1 MKKIFALSLILAL
14 LVGALPSV
22 ALATEAPTIT
32 WLLSQDNNVPENTE
46 IQQELNK
53 RLGINLQITNVNRSD
68 YNTKL
73 NTLIAA
79 DTLPDIFHTNGQTA
93 IDLRDAG
100 KLADWAPYLAQ
111 YGADIRSE
119 FAEGELEAL
128 DVNNG
133 QDGRIYGINHHAGM
147 YISNF
152 HIRKDWLKNV
162 GMEVPTTVD
171 ELYEMFKAFRFNDPD
186 KNGKDD
192 TWGFTAQVDTPK
204 TWEHIFAIYGIPFD
218 QNIQLENGTVT
229 RYIKHPNY
237 IRAITFLQRLYQENI
252 MDPDF
257 ATMTWVAYAE
267 SLWNGKI
274 GIFDFQSVG
283 PANNWFPGRYTFELP
298 ETVDELFTF
307 ANVAN
312 VDTGAPSGGVKP
324 YASQNSYAAVIASS
338 CTNVEKAIEL
348 INYIYFTEEGQ
359 DLTYLGIEGTM
370 YRWIDKANGEYERLG
385 NYKDD
390 LYHRSAGA
398 FVYNGY
404 GGWTTENAETRT
416 MNALT
421 QESQRSELKIAT
433 DYAFIGATLK
443 SWSEYGTSLKSVEM
457 QMLTNL
463 ITSSNDVEDEYQQF
477 LEQWDE
483 EGGKEFEEE
492 ATAYLSSI

>member
-1 MKKIFALSLILAL
+1 MKKVLSIILTLAL
-14 LVGALPSV
+14 LVGAMPV
-22 ALATEAPTIT
+22 IAMADEVPTIT
-32 WLLSQDNNVPENTE
+32 WLIAQDNNVPENTE
-46 IQQELNK
+46 IQQELSQ
-53 RLGINLQITNVNRSD
+53 RLGINLQIINVNSSD
-68 YNTKL
+68 YDTKL

-79 DTLPDIFHTNGQTA
+79 DTLPDIFSTYGQTA

-100 KLADWAPYLAQ
+100 KLADWAPYLEEH
-111 YGADIRSE
+111 GADIRKE
-119 FAEGELEAL
+119 FAEGELESL
-128 DVNNG
+128 DVNRN
-133 QDGRIYGINHHAGM
+133 QDGKIYGINSHAGM

-152 HIRKDWLKNV
+152 HIRKDWLKNLN
-162 GMEVPTTVD
+162 MEVPTTVE

-186 KNGKDD
+186 QNGKDD

-204 TWEHIFAIYGIPFD
+204 SWEHIFAAYGIPFD
-218 QNIQLENGTVT
+218 QNIQLEDGTVT

-237 IRAITFLQRLYQENI
+237 LRAVEFLRRLYQENI

-257 ATMTWVAYAE
+257 ATMTWVEYAE

-283 PANNWFPGRYTFELP
+283 PANNWFPGRYTFEVP
-298 ETVDELFTF
+298 ENVDDLFTF

-312 VDTGAPSGGVKP
+312 VDTGAPTGGVKP
-324 YASQNSYAAVIASS
+324 HASQNWYGAVISSS

-359 DLTYLGIEGTM
+359 DLTYLGIEGKM
-370 YRWIDKANGEYERLG
+370 YQWTDKANGKYERLG
-385 NYKDD
+385 DYKDD

-398 FVYNGY
+398 YVYNAG
-404 GGWTTENAETRT
+404 GGWTSSNAETRT

-421 QESQRSELKIAT
+421 QESQRNELQVAT
-433 DYAFIGATLK
+433 DYAFIGATLE

-463 ITSSNDVEDEYQQF
+463 ITTSGDVEAEYQQF

-492 ATAYLSSI
+492 ATEYLANN